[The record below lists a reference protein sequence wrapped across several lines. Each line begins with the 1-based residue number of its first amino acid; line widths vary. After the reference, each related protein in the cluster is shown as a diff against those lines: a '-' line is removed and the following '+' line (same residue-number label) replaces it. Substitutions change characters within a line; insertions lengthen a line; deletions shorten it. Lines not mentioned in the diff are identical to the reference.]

1 MDLYN
6 LDKVASTMDGAMGAS
21 LFYGFNI
28 IGVHG
33 RPLVTFAF
41 ETQED
46 AEAVYN
52 LMQAIVAKAKVITPY
67 APR

>member
-6 LDKVASTMDGAMGAS
+6 LDKVATTMDGAMGAS
-21 LFYGFNI
+21 LYGFNI

-33 RPLVTFAF
+33 RPLVSFAF

-67 APR
+67 ASR